1 MATNTSRIFLVKRSD
16 KGKVAYG
23 VSKLKIQGTVRS
35 NILIAG
41 HKGGRNC

>member
-1 MATNTSRIFLVKRSD
+1 MATNTSRIFLVKRSG
-16 KGKVAYG
+16 KGKAAYG
-23 VSKLKIQGTVRS
+23 VSKLKTQGTVRS